1 MSEQIDQFFNPDGTL
16 ISIPVKSAKKI
27 AVLLHIARDLSPTTK
42 YPEKELNAIIAKYH
56 DDTAAIRRHMIE
68 YGILERD
75 AETHHATW
83 KHSDLV
89 PGCPELRI
97 DKISDLFTVVLI
109 SRSTDLM
116 VVIHMSTLSLFRE
129 IGKSAYKAS
138 FWTQIAILFFIHLF
152 ILYQ

>member
-1 MSEQIDQFFNPDGTL
+1 MTNQIDQFFNPDGTL

-75 AETHHATW
+75 AGSVYRVTKEHLYLHEFTF
-83 KHSDLV
+83 SNPLV
-89 PGCPELRI
+89 TFLRTTPQL
-97 DKISDLFTVVLI
+97 K
-109 SRSTDLM
+109 R
-116 VVIHMSTLSLFRE
+116 
-129 IGKSAYKAS
+129 
-138 FWTQIAILFFIHLF
+138 
-152 ILYQ
+152 